1 MQLCVEVQSFG
12 LKPWIFHSINIFTGG
27 GGKGRQVIL
36 NALKMAIPFYTV
48 IPSFAKPSHNDPLAD
63 LEITL
68 LEILF

>member
-12 LKPWIFHSINIFTGG
+12 LKPWIFHSIFTGE

-68 LEILF
+68 FEILF